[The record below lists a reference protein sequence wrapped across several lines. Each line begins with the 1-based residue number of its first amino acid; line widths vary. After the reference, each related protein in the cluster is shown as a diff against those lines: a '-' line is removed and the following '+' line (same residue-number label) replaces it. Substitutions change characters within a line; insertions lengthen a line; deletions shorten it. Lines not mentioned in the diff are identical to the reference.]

1 MQHLDFITFLL
12 QLPQQC
18 KEFVSEDV
26 LQFQL
31 PRKHHDCPYCG
42 GSHTS
47 VDKYRT
53 QILRGVPDVRIT
65 FIYKNRRYRCT
76 ECGRTF
82 SEDRP
87 FLKKYQR
94 MPESVVE
101 DMVSAHGDLL
111 TDSYIARHHGISP
124 CTVSRHFLRA
134 MRMQDANTLDIPDTP
149 QGMEDA
155 APSTFP
161 TVLSMDEFRG
171 NVGAKFQVAIHDLKE
186 RVCLDIIENRTTHLH
201 EAISSI
207 PEASRMQVETFSI
220 DLSNQFRSIVAQYF
234 PNATIAADKFH
245 AMRLASDAMDTVRKN
260 VQEKMKNQNE
270 KLSFKKSRKLLLSR
284 FQHLDEKAKTRLEKL
299 LAVDAQLRTAYE
311 LKEEYHSLFDAA
323 NHNDFLEKVRV
334 FSCHAE
340 QSGIRSFRSVVRTTQ
355 EWKMEIWHGIATGY
369 NNGFTEGCNNTIK
382 VLKRIAY
389 GFRNFENFRY
399 RILYLLNNQE
409 RRQRRSKP
417 KNQTSAKK

>member
-1 MQHLDFITFLL
+1 
-12 QLPQQC
+12 
-18 KEFVSEDV
+18 
-26 LQFQL
+26 
-31 PRKHHDCPYCG
+31 
-42 GSHTS
+42 
-47 VDKYRT
+47 
-53 QILRGVPDVRIT
+53 
-65 FIYKNRRYRCT
+65 
-76 ECGRTF
+76 
-82 SEDRP
+82 
-87 FLKKYQR
+87 
-94 MPESVVE
+94 
-101 DMVSAHGDLL
+101 
-111 TDSYIARHHGISP
+111 
-124 CTVSRHFLRA
+124 
-134 MRMQDANTLDIPDTP
+134 
-149 QGMEDA
+149 
-155 APSTFP
+155 
-161 TVLSMDEFRG
+161 
-171 NVGAKFQVAIHDLKE
+171 
-186 RVCLDIIENRTTHLH
+186 
-201 EAISSI
+201 
-207 PEASRMQVETFSI
+207 MQVGTFSI
-220 DLSNQFRSIVAQYF
+220 DLSNQFRNVVAQYF

-417 KNQTSAKK
+417 KNQTSTKK